1 MNTSVTGRHILIV
14 EDEAKLAR
22 LLEEYLS
29 NDGMRSTWLDNG
41 LDVVPWVK
49 EHAPDLILLD
59 LMLPGMNGI
68 DVCRRVR
75 GFSQVPII
83 MVTAHIEEVDRLLGL
98 EMGAD
103 DYICK
108 PFSPREVVARVK
120 TVLRRVQSR
129 KEPVP
134 DDLLTLEHT
143 SYRVRTRA
151 GEVQLTTVEFQLFD
165 TLYREPGRI
174 FSRGQLIDRIYD
186 DRRVVSERT
195 VDTHIKKLRKKLSGL
210 LPEQELIHS
219 VYGAGYRY
227 EPQEKTSNEA
237 R

>member
-1 MNTSVTGRHILIV
+1 MNIPVTAWRILIV

-29 NDGMRSTWLDNG
+29 NDGLRSTWLNTG

-68 DVCRRVR
+68 DICRTVR

-83 MVTAHIEEVDRLLGL
+83 MITARVEEVDRLIGL

-129 KEPVP
+129 QEPVT
-134 DDLLTLEHT
+134 DGLLTLEH
-143 SYRVRTRA
+143 SSFRVRTRA

-174 FSRGQLIDRIYD
+174 FSRGQLIDRIYV

-195 VDTHIKKLRKKLSGL
+195 VDSHIKKLRKKLTSL

-227 EPQEKTSNEA
+227 EPRQQHRE
-237 R
+237 

>member
-1 MNTSVTGRHILIV
+1 MNTPVTGQHILIV
-14 EDEAKLAR
+14 EDEAKLVR

-29 NDGMRSTWLDNG
+29 NDGLRSTWLNNG

-68 DVCRRVR
+68 DICRKVR

-83 MVTAHIEEVDRLLGL
+83 MVTARIEEVDRLIGL

-129 KEPVP
+129 QEPSP
-134 DDLLTLEHT
+134 EGLLTLEHT

-151 GEVQLTTVEFQLFD
+151 GEAQLTTVEFQLFA

-174 FSRGQLIDRIYD
+174 FSRGQLIDRIYE

-195 VDTHIKKLRKKLSGL
+195 VDSHIKKLRKKLTGL

-227 EPQEKTSNEA
+227 EPQEKINE
-237 R
+237 